1 MIVTEKI
8 ILIFNI
14 LLISTQEILNFK
26 IHKMNKYQTTCLSV
40 MIALCTSDVMA
51 QQQWTLKDCIDY
63 ALANNISLKKTK
75 LQEYSAMEDVK
86 QSQANLLP
94 SLSFS
99 TSQNGTYRPWPEEGR
114 ATVDNGYVES
124 SIDKVYYSGSYS
136 VSGNWTAWNGGRN
149 TNTIKLNKLTAEQA
163 RLDSAETANSIQEQ
177 IAQLYV
183 QILYS
188 NDAINVCKESLETSK
203 KNEERGKDMLDVGKI
218 SKADLAQ
225 LTAQRAQDEYNVVE
239 AESNMRNYKRQLKQ
253 LLQIADDKEFDIAI
267 PETTDE
273 MALVEIPN
281 INDVYTSTLAIRPEI
296 KNAKLGIES
305 SDLSIKIAK
314 AQKLPTIGL
323 NAGISTNTTSMS
335 DNAWGTQLKNNVNV
349 GAGFT
354 VSIPIFDNRSSKTAV
369 NKAKIQRE
377 NYMLE
382 LQDKQTTLYST
393 VENYWL
399 QAVTNQNKFK
409 AAKVSTESAKAS
421 YELLSEQFAQ
431 GLKNI
436 VELMTGKNNLLTA
449 QQNELQS
456 KYLAILNIDML
467 KFYETGKL
475 K

>member
-1 MIVTEKI
+1 M
-8 ILIFNI
+8 LF
-14 LLISTQEILNFK
+14 
-26 IHKMNKYQTTCLSV
+26 
-40 MIALCTSDVMA
+40 LCRTHVVLCFSDVMA
-51 QQQWTLKDCIDY
+51 RQWTLKDCIDY
-63 ALANNISLKKTK
+63 ALANNISLRKTK
-75 LQEYSAMEDVK
+75 LQEYSALEDVK
-86 QSQANLLP
+86 QSQSALLP

-99 TSQNGTYRPWPEEGR
+99 TSQNGTYRPWPEAGK
-114 ATVDNGYVES
+114 ATVDNGYVQS
-124 SIDKVYYSGSYS
+124 SIDKIYYSGSYS
-136 VSGNWTAWNGGRN
+136 VNGNWTVWNGGRN
-149 TNTIKLNKLTAEQA
+149 TNTVKLNKLAAEQA

-203 KNEERGKDMLDVGKI
+203 INENRGKDMFEVGKI

-225 LTAQRAQDEYNVVE
+225 LTAQRAQDEFNVIE

-253 LLQIADDKEFDIAI
+253 LLQITDDEEFDIAI
-267 PETTDE
+267 PQTTDE
-273 MALVEIPN
+273 MALCEIPALN
-281 INDVYTSTLAIRPEI
+281 EVYAATLNIRPEI

-314 AQKLPTIGL
+314 AQKLPTIDL
-323 NAGISTNTTSMS
+323 NAGVSTNTTTMS
-335 DNAWGTQLKNNVNV
+335 DNKWGQQLKNNINV

-354 VSIPIFDNRSSKTAV
+354 VSIPLFDNRSSKTAV

-377 NYMLE
+377 NYILE
-382 LQDKQTTLYST
+382 LRDKQTTLYST

-399 QAVTNQNKFK
+399 QAVINQNKFK

-421 YELLSEQFAQ
+421 YELLSEQFAL

-467 KFYETGKL
+467 KFYETGNL

>member
-1 MIVTEKI
+1 
-8 ILIFNI
+8 
-14 LLISTQEILNFK
+14 
-26 IHKMNKYQTTCLSV
+26 MNKYRAACLTAITV
-40 MIALCTSDVMA
+40 LCFSDVMA
-51 QQQWTLKDCIDY
+51 RQWTLKDCIDY
-63 ALANNISLKKTK
+63 ALANNISLRKTK
-75 LQEYSAMEDVK
+75 LQEYSALEDVK
-86 QSQANLLP
+86 QSQSALLP

-99 TSQNGTYRPWPEEGR
+99 TSQNGTYRPWPEAGK
-114 ATVDNGYVES
+114 ATVDNGYVQS
-124 SIDKVYYSGSYS
+124 SIDKIYYSGSYS
-136 VSGNWTAWNGGRN
+136 VNGNWTVWNGGRN
-149 TNTIKLNKLTAEQA
+149 TNTVKLNKLAAEQA

-203 KNEERGKDMLDVGKI
+203 INENRGKDMFEVGKI

-225 LTAQRAQDEYNVVE
+225 LTAQRAQDEFNVIE

-253 LLQIADDKEFDIAI
+253 LLQITDDEEFDIAI
-267 PETTDE
+267 PQTTDE
-273 MALVEIPN
+273 MALCEIPALN
-281 INDVYTSTLAIRPEI
+281 EVYAAALNIRPEI

-314 AQKLPTIGL
+314 AQKLPTIDL
-323 NAGISTNTTSMS
+323 NAGVSTNTTTMS
-335 DNAWGTQLKNNVNV
+335 DNKWGQQLKNNVNV

-354 VSIPIFDNRSSKTAV
+354 VSIPLFDNRSSKTAV
-369 NKAKIQRE
+369 NKAKIHRE
-377 NYMLE
+377 NYILE
-382 LQDKQTTLYST
+382 LRDKQTTLYST

-399 QAVTNQNKFK
+399 QAVINQNKFK

-421 YELLSEQFAQ
+421 YELLSEQFAL

-449 QQNELQS
+449 QQNELHS

-467 KFYETGKL
+467 KFYETGNL